1 MKLELTITKPSERSY
16 SQKLNFNRFPIF
28 IGREEKNDVIL
39 PDPFKVV
46 SRKHAK
52 IDNTEGILQLVDL
65 ESANFTF
72 LNGERIIPNEENAL
86 KTGDLIK
93 IGEYEITVE
102 LLSEPDKEV
111 VFDDDQKTMVFSN
124 PFAGEVSSILES
136 IQSLSIKYAFD
147 DTPGKSELLRF
158 SILQGLSSMEKN
170 DVNKVMA
177 EFFAENYLDGGN
189 RIKPKQ
195 PEFRVETPVTE
206 PPKHDQQ
213 SFMKQAKVSESAPL
227 SPDFFITSYFSSISD
242 ILVETVA
249 TLIQGFLQFRQE
261 FFGVTIYHTMPVGSL
276 KELKE
281 FLFTPDIS
289 PEEEKKRIA
298 LLKEETQK
306 LMTHQIGLLEGY
318 RTSITEGSKS
328 LLLSLDPVS
337 IEKELQAKGQQGGFS
352 KVLPFTQKTK
362 VLDVIKENFGKY
374 MSDLYHVEKKYFRPS
389 FMKGYQKRI
398 SASQHNEY

>member
-1 MKLELTITKPSERSY
+1 MKLELTITKPAEASY
-16 SQKLNFNRFPIF
+16 SQKLNFNRFPVF
-28 IGREEKNDVIL
+28 IGRDEKNDVIL

-86 KTGDLIK
+86 KSGDLIK
-93 IGEYEITVE
+93 IGEYELTVE
-102 LLSEPDKEV
+102 LLLEKEV
-111 VFDDDQKTMVFSN
+111 LFDDDQKTMVFSN
-124 PFAGEVSSILES
+124 PFIGEVSALLES
-136 IQSLSIKYAFD
+136 IQSLSVKYAFD
-147 DTPGKSELLRF
+147 DMPGKSELLRF
-158 SILQGLSSMEKN
+158 SILQGFSSLEKN
-170 DVNKVMA
+170 DVTKVLA
-177 EFFAENYLDGGN
+177 EFFAENYLDGGY
-189 RIKPKQ
+189 RVKQKQ
-195 PEFRVETPVTE
+195 PEHRIESPAPE
-206 PPKHDQQ
+206 PPKQEQ
-213 SFMKQAKVSESAPL
+213 PSFIKQVKTSESTPL

-242 ILVETVA
+242 ILVETIA

-289 PEEEKKRIA
+289 PEDEKKRIA

-337 IEKELQAKGQQGGFS
+337 IEKELQAKGQQGGLG

-362 VLDVIKENFGKY
+362 VLDVIKENYAKY